1 MGLFEHF
8 PYTNFH
14 EMNLD
19 WILDT
24 LKQLDESVTKFISI
38 NSIKYANP
46 IQWDITNQYEK
57 NTVVLDKHGNAY
69 LSVQTV
75 PAGISLDRTEYWT
88 VIGNFSELWASV
100 KAAITPN
107 DEGHDETASA
117 DRAVGDWVW
126 VNDVLYLITKT
137 MSAGDKYID
146 GSNCQNTNIMTLYN
160 NLRMSLN
167 SATVNLQKSIIAEA
181 TARQEADTA
190 LNGKIT
196 DEETARKEADTTL
209 DDKITAEATARQEA
223 DARLKDD
230 LKAAENIVFF
240 EKYGAV
246 GDGVTDDTKAIK
258 AAVADAENTGKI
270 LASLAKTYFVTDTI
284 AIDCHKVKNV
294 NITGTIKAS
303 FKDRTILKLYTSE
316 PDGVTNAVINCK
328 VDGSNGYG
336 GYQFPAEDEG
346 FNFPIFAM
354 KGIEILDINRSV
366 INCAARNCTAGIV
379 LTNSSAHG
387 VVFNTINIGDVYN
400 CVVSLSLEPANN
412 GWVNSN
418 TFVGGGFQIDSA
430 YSAYNKRTVTIRLL
444 KETRTCNSNTFIAP
458 SFETG
463 GLPLLFK
470 DASYNTVRMC
480 RNENNTDYIAKF
492 DGNSQLNIIEVLYG
506 LLMPSTLGDGAPNN
520 QIITVP
526 YNSFCD
532 AICIKRWDFD
542 RNKCFNV
549 GKRGSAESSTIVDGV
564 DYVDASNIFS
574 GATYWD
580 CSITDTGL
588 IISGNDCVGCLIDT
602 HYIKKFYISAG
613 DEAKIL
619 IIPMNDSKVAIEEE
633 PVGPTFR
640 EYWKVSGITAYTGS
654 PLKNGDTA
662 PLNVT
667 ENTKYVFIG
676 FANKVK
682 TFSIFAVPYN
692 PQGAIG
698 NTVNI
703 IKITSGIG
711 SRKIPSAEIT
721 SKCDTGTML
730 PACDPA
736 GTALAYICTD
746 GSAQTWTAINKP
758 S

>member
-1 MGLFEHF
+1 MGLFEQF

-14 EMNLD
+14 ELNLD
-19 WILDT
+19 WILHELKT
-24 LKQLDESVTKFISI
+24 LKTTITNFVAI
-38 NSIKYANP
+38 NSVKYANP
-46 IQWDITNQYEK
+46 IIWDITSQYET
-57 NTVVLDKHGNAY
+57 NTVVLDKSGNAY
-69 LSVQTV
+69 LSVQPV
-75 PAGISLDRTEYWT
+75 PAGVSLDREEYWT
-88 VIGNFSELWASV
+88 KIGNFSALWDSV
-100 KAAITPN
+100 RYAITPY
-107 DEGHDETASA
+107 DEQHNTTASVDHKA
-117 DRAVGDWVW
+117 GDWVW
-126 VNDVLYLITKT
+126 VENDLLLITKNI
-137 MSAGDKYID
+137 SAGDKYVY
-146 GSNCQNTNIMTLYN
+146 GSNCKKTNVHDLFTTI
-160 NLRMSLN
+160 S
-167 SATVNLQKSIIAEA
+167 SALQ
-181 TARQEADTA
+181 
-190 LNGKIT
+190 
-196 DEETARKEADTTL
+196 DEITARKTGDTTL
-209 DDKITAEATARQEA
+209 DDKITAEAEARAKA
-223 DARLKDD
+223 DATLKEE

-240 EKYGAV
+240 EKHGAM
-246 GDGVTDDTKAIK
+246 GDGVTDDTTAIK

-270 LASLAKTYFVTDTI
+270 LASLAKTYLVTDTI

-303 FKDRTILKLYTSE
+303 FKDKTILKLYTSE
-316 PDGVTNAVINCK
+316 PDDITNAVINCK
-328 VDGSNGYG
+328 VDGTNGFG

-366 INCAARNCTAGIV
+366 INCSARNCTAGIV

-470 DASYNTVRMC
+470 DAGYNTVRMC

-492 DGNSQLNIIEVLYG
+492 DGNSQLNVIEVLYG

-532 AICIKRWDFD
+532 AICVKRWDFD
-542 RNKCFNV
+542 KNKCFNV
-549 GKRGSAESSTIVDGV
+549 GARGSADSSTLIDGV

-574 GATYWD
+574 SVTNWS
-580 CSITDTGL
+580 CSITDDGL
-588 IISGNDCVGCLIDT
+588 TISDNDCVGCLIDT

-613 DEAKIL
+613 DEARIL

-654 PLKNGDTA
+654 PLKNGETA

-676 FANKVK
+676 FSNKVK

-692 PQGAIG
+692 PQSPIG

-711 SRKIPSAEIT
+711 SRKIPSAEIA

>member
-1 MGLFEHF
+1 MGLFENF
-8 PYTNFH
+8 PYANFH
-14 EMNLD
+14 ELNLD
-19 WILDT
+19 WILHE
-24 LKQLDESVTKFISI
+24 LKELETKITNFVAI
-38 NSIKYANP
+38 NSVKYANP
-46 IQWDITNQYEK
+46 IIWDITSQYET
-57 NTVVLDKHGNAY
+57 NTVVLDNSGNAY
-69 LSVQTV
+69 LSVRPV
-75 PAGISLDRTEYWT
+75 PAGVSLDRTEYWT
-88 VIGNFSELWASV
+88 KIGNFSALWDSV
-100 KAAITPN
+100 RSAITPY
-107 DEGHDETASA
+107 DEQHNTTASVDHKA
-117 DRAVGDWVW
+117 GDWVW
-126 VNDVLYLITKT
+126 VENDLLLITKNI
-137 MSAGDKYID
+137 SAGDKYVD
-146 GSNCQNTNIMTLYN
+146 GSNCKKTNVNDLFTTLGDTITNEVNTL
-160 NLRMSLN
+160 SGK
-167 SATVNLQKSIIAEA
+167 LQSEIA
-181 TARQEADTA
+181 ARESGDNA
-190 LNGKIT
+190 LNT
-196 DEETARKEADTTL
+196 
-209 DDKITAEATARQEA
+209 KITAEAQARAEA
-223 DARLKDD
+223 DATLKEE

-240 EKYGAV
+240 EKHGAV
-246 GDGVTDDTKAIK
+246 GDGVTDDTEAIK

-316 PDGVTNAVINCK
+316 PDGITNAVINCK

-470 DASYNTVRMC
+470 DAAYNTVRMC

-520 QIITVP
+520 QIINVP

-542 RNKCFNV
+542 KNKCFNV
-549 GKRGSAESSTIVDGV
+549 GTRGSTGSSTIIDGV
-564 DYVDASNIFS
+564 DYVDAANIFN
-574 GATYWD
+574 AVTYYS
-580 CSITDTGL
+580 CSITDNGL
-588 IISGNDCVGCLIDT
+588 VISSNDCIGCLVDT

-613 DEAKIL
+613 DEARIL
-619 IIPMNDSKVAIEEE
+619 IIPMDDNKTAIEEN

-640 EYWKVSGITAYTGS
+640 EYWKVSRITAYTGS
-654 PLKNGDTA
+654 PLKNGEIA

-676 FANKVK
+676 FSNKVK

-692 PQGAIG
+692 PQSAIG
-698 NTVNI
+698 KTVNI

-711 SRKIPSAEIT
+711 SRKISSAEIT

-730 PACDPA
+730 PACDPT

-746 GSAQTWTAINKP
+746 GATQTWAEIKKP
-758 S
+758 T

>member
-14 EMNLD
+14 ELNLD

-57 NTVVLDKHGNAY
+57 NTVVLDNHGNAY
-69 LSVQTV
+69 LSVQPV

-126 VNDVLYLITKT
+126 VNDALYLITKA

-160 NLRMSLN
+160 NLRMSLD
-167 SATVNLQKSIIAEA
+167 SATVNLQKLISAETEARKNGDAALDGKINAEA
-181 TARQEADTA
+181 TARE
-190 LNGKIT
+190 
-196 DEETARKEADTTL
+196 
-209 DDKITAEATARQEA
+209 EA
-223 DARLKDD
+223 DANLKED
-230 LKAAENIVFF
+230 LENAENIVFF
-240 EKYGAV
+240 EKYGAI
-246 GDGVTDDTKAIK
+246 GNGVTDDTAAIK

-270 LASLAKTYFVTDTI
+270 LASLARTYFVTDTI
-284 AIDCHKVKNV
+284 AIDCNKVKNV

-316 PDGVTNAVINCK
+316 PDGITNAVINCK
-328 VDGSNGYG
+328 VDGTNGFG

-366 INCAARNCTAGIV
+366 INCSARNCTAGIV

-430 YSAYNKRTVTIRLL
+430 YSTYNKRTVTIRLL

-470 DASYNTVRMC
+470 DAAYNTIRMC

-506 LLMPSTLGDGAPNN
+506 LLMPSALGDGASNN
-520 QIITVP
+520 QIITTP
-526 YNSFCD
+526 YSSFCD
-532 AICIKRWDFD
+532 AFCIKRWDFD
-542 RNKCFNV
+542 KNKCFNV
-549 GKRGSAESSTIVDGV
+549 GARGSAGSSTIIDGV
-564 DYVDASNIFS
+564 DYVYASNIFNA
-574 GATYWD
+574 ATNWS
-580 CSITDTGL
+580 CSITEDGL
-588 IISGNDCVGCLIDT
+588 IISGNDCVGCLVDT

-613 DEAKIL
+613 DEARTL
-619 IIPMNDSKVAIEEE
+619 IIPMDDSKVAIEEN
-633 PVGPTFR
+633 PTGPTFR
-640 EYWKVSGITAYTGS
+640 GYWKVSGITAYTGS
-654 PLKNGDTA
+654 PLKNGEIA
-662 PLNVT
+662 QLNVT

-676 FANKVK
+676 FSNKVK

-692 PQGAIG
+692 PQGTIG
-698 NTVNI
+698 NTANI

-711 SRKIPSAEIT
+711 SRKIPSAEIS

-730 PACDPA
+730 PACDPT

-746 GSAQTWTAINKP
+746 GTTQTWTAINKP

>member
-1 MGLFEHF
+1 VR
-8 PYTNFH
+8 Y
-14 EMNLD
+14 
-19 WILDT
+19 
-24 LKQLDESVTKFISI
+24 
-38 NSIKYANP
+38 
-46 IQWDITNQYEK
+46 
-57 NTVVLDKHGNAY
+57 
-69 LSVQTV
+69 
-75 PAGISLDRTEYWT
+75 
-88 VIGNFSELWASV
+88 
-100 KAAITPN
+100 AITPY
-107 DEGHDETASA
+107 DEQHNTTASVDHKA
-117 DRAVGDWVW
+117 GNWVW
-126 VNDVLYLITKT
+126 VGNDLLLITKNI
-137 MSAGDKYID
+137 SAGDKYVD
-146 GSNCQNTNIMTLYN
+146 GSNCKKTNVHDLFTTI
-160 NLRMSLN
+160 S
-167 SATVNLQKSIIAEA
+167 SALQ
-181 TARQEADTA
+181 
-190 LNGKIT
+190 
-196 DEETARKEADTTL
+196 DEITARKTGDTTL
-209 DDKITAEATARQEA
+209 DDKITAEAEARAKA
-223 DARLKDD
+223 DAALKEE

-240 EKYGAV
+240 EKHGAM
-246 GDGVTDDTKAIK
+246 GDGVTDDTTAIK

-270 LASLAKTYFVTDTI
+270 LASLAKTYLVTDTI

-303 FKDRTILKLYTSE
+303 FKDKTILKLYTSE
-316 PDGVTNAVINCK
+316 PDDITNAVINCK
-328 VDGSNGYG
+328 VDGTNGFG

-366 INCAARNCTAGIV
+366 INCSARNCAAGIV

-444 KETRTCNSNTFIAP
+444 KESRTCNSNTFIAP

-492 DGNSQLNIIEVLYG
+492 DGNSQLNVIEVLYG

-532 AICIKRWDFD
+532 AICVKRWDFD
-542 RNKCFNV
+542 KNKCFNV
-549 GKRGSAESSTIVDGV
+549 GARGSTGSSTLIDGV

-574 GATYWD
+574 SVTNWS
-580 CSITDTGL
+580 CSITDDGL
-588 IISGNDCVGCLIDT
+588 TISDNDCVGCLIDT

-613 DEAKIL
+613 DEAGIL

-654 PLKNGDTA
+654 PLKNGEIA

-676 FANKVK
+676 FSKKVK

-692 PQGAIG
+692 PQSSIG

>member
-1 MGLFEHF
+1 MGLFEQF
-8 PYTNFH
+8 PYANFH
-14 EMNLD
+14 ELNLD

-46 IQWDITNQYEK
+46 IQWDITSQYEK
-57 NTVVLDKHGNAY
+57 NTVVLDKNGNAY
-69 LSVQTV
+69 LSVQPV

-107 DEGHDETASA
+107 DEGHDKIASA

-126 VNDVLYLITKT
+126 VNDVLYLVTKA
-137 MSAGDKYID
+137 MSAGDRYVD

-160 NLRMSLN
+160 NLRTSLN
-167 SATVNLQKSIIAEA
+167 DSTSNLQKLISDETEARQEADSSEA
-181 TARQEADTA
+181 TARQEADSA
-190 LNGKIT
+190 L
-196 DEETARKEADTTL
+196 DS
-209 DDKITAEATARQEA
+209 KITAETTAREEA
-223 DARLKDD
+223 DAQLKND

-246 GDGVTDDTKAIK
+246 GDGITDDTVAIK

-284 AIDCHKVKNV
+284 AIDCHKIKNV

-303 FKDRTILKLYTSE
+303 FKDKTILKLYTSE

-328 VDGSNGYG
+328 VDGTNGYG

-366 INCAARNCTAGIV
+366 INCSARNCTAGIV

-418 TFVGGGFQIDSA
+418 TFVGGGFQIESE

-444 KETRTCNSNTFIAP
+444 KETRACNSNTFIAP

-470 DASYNTVRMC
+470 DAMYNTVRMC

-492 DGNSQLNIIEVLYG
+492 DGNSQLNIIEILYG
-506 LLMPSTLGDGAPNN
+506 LEMPSALGEGAANN

-526 YNSFCD
+526 YNSFRD
-532 AICIKRWDFD
+532 AVCIKRWDFD
-542 RNKCFNV
+542 KNKCFNV
-549 GKRGSAESSTIVDGV
+549 GTRGSAGSSTIIDGI
-564 DYVDASNIFS
+564 DYVDASNIFNDV
-574 GATYWD
+574 AYWS
-580 CSITDTGL
+580 CSITDDGL
-588 IISGNDCVGCLIDT
+588 IISDNDCVGCLIDA

-613 DEAKIL
+613 DNARIL
-619 IIPMNDSKVAIEEE
+619 IIPMDDNKVAIEEE

-640 EYWKVSGITAYTGS
+640 EFWKVGGITAYTGS
-654 PLKNGDTA
+654 ALKNDEIA

-676 FANKVK
+676 FSNKVK

-692 PQGAIG
+692 PQSKIG

-730 PACDPA
+730 PACDPT
-736 GTALAYICTD
+736 GKALAYICTN
-746 GSAQTWTAINKP
+746 GTAQTWTAINKP

>member
-1 MGLFEHF
+1 MGLFEQF

-14 EMNLD
+14 ELNLD
-19 WILDT
+19 WILHELKT
-24 LKQLDESVTKFISI
+24 LKTTITNFVAI
-38 NSIKYANP
+38 NSVKYANP
-46 IQWDITNQYEK
+46 IIWDITSQYET
-57 NTVVLDKHGNAY
+57 NTVVLDNSGNAY
-69 LSVQTV
+69 LSVQPV
-75 PAGISLDRTEYWT
+75 PAGVSLDRTEYWT
-88 VIGNFSELWASV
+88 KIGNFSALWDSV
-100 KAAITPN
+100 RSAITPY
-107 DEGHDETASA
+107 DEHHNTTASVNHKA
-117 DRAVGDWVW
+117 GDWVW
-126 VNDVLYLITKT
+126 VENDLLLITKNIT
-137 MSAGDKYID
+137 AGDKYVD
-146 GSNCQNTNIMTLYN
+146 GGNCKKTNVHDLFAALGDTITTEVNTL
-160 NLRMSLN
+160 SGK
-167 SATVNLQKSIIAEA
+167 LQSEIA
-181 TARQEADTA
+181 ARESGDNA
-190 LNGKIT
+190 LNT
-196 DEETARKEADTTL
+196 
-209 DDKITAEATARQEA
+209 KITAEAQARAEA
-223 DARLKDD
+223 DATLKEE

-240 EKYGAV
+240 EKHGAV
-246 GDGVTDDTKAIK
+246 GDGVTDDTEAIK

-316 PDGVTNAVINCK
+316 PDGITNAVINCK

-366 INCAARNCTAGIV
+366 INCAASNCTAGIV

-444 KETRTCNSNTFIAP
+444 KETRICNSNTFIAP

-470 DASYNTVRMC
+470 DSAYNTVRMC

-492 DGNSQLNIIEVLYG
+492 DGNSQLNVIEVMYG

-542 RNKCFNV
+542 KNKCFNV
-549 GKRGSAESSTIVDGV
+549 GARGSAGSSTIIDGV

-574 GATYWD
+574 SVTYWS
-580 CSITDTGL
+580 CSITDDGL
-588 IISGNDCVGCLIDT
+588 TISDNDCVGCLIDT

-613 DEAKIL
+613 DEARIL
-619 IIPMNDSKVAIEEE
+619 IIPMNDSKVAIEED

-654 PLKNGDTA
+654 PLKNGEIA

-676 FANKVK
+676 FSNKVK

-692 PQGAIG
+692 PQSKIG

-730 PACDPA
+730 PACDPT

-746 GSAQTWTAINKP
+746 GTTQTWTAINKP

>member
-14 EMNLD
+14 ELNLD

-69 LSVQTV
+69 LSVQPV
-75 PAGISLDRTEYWT
+75 PTGISLDRTEYWT

-196 DEETARKEADTTL
+196 AEETARKEADNAL
-209 DDKITAEATARQEA
+209 DDKITAEAAARQEA
-223 DARLKDD
+223 DAKLKDE

-258 AAVADAENTGKI
+258 AAIADAENTGKI
-270 LASLAKTYFVTDTI
+270 LASIAKTYFVTDTI

-328 VDGSNGYG
+328 VDGTNGYG
-336 GYQFPAEDEG
+336 GYQFPEEDEG

-366 INCAARNCTAGIV
+366 INCSARNCTAGIV

-418 TFVGGGFQIDSA
+418 TFVGGGFQIESA
-430 YSAYNKRTVTIRLL
+430 YNAYNKRTVTIRLL

-470 DASYNTVRMC
+470 DAGYNTFRMC

-492 DGNSQLNIIEVLYG
+492 DGNSQLNVIEVLYG
-506 LLMPSTLGDGAPNN
+506 LLMPSALGDGASNN
-520 QIITVP
+520 QIITVT

-532 AICIKRWDFD
+532 AVCIKRWDFD
-542 RNKCFNV
+542 KNKCFNV
-549 GKRGSAESSTIVDGV
+549 GARGSTGSSTIIDGV
-564 DYVDASNIFS
+564 DYVNASNIFN
-574 GATYWD
+574 AVTYYS
-580 CSITDTGL
+580 CSITDDSL
-588 IISGNDCVGCLIDT
+588 VISKNDCVGCLVDT
-602 HYIKKFYISAG
+602 HYVKKFYISAG
-613 DEAKIL
+613 DDARIL
-619 IIPMNDSKVAIEEE
+619 IIPMDDTKVAIEEE
-633 PVGPTFR
+633 PIGPTFR
-640 EYWKVSGITAYTGS
+640 RFWKVSGITAYTGS
-654 PLKNGDTA
+654 PLENGEIA

-676 FANKVK
+676 FSNKVK

-692 PQGAIG
+692 PRSRIG
-698 NTVNI
+698 NTTNI
-703 IKITSGIG
+703 IKITPGIG

-730 PACDPA
+730 PACDPT

-746 GSAQTWTAINKP
+746 GTTQTWTAINKP

>member
-1 MGLFEHF
+1 MGLFDQF
-8 PYTNFH
+8 PYANFH
-14 EMNLD
+14 ELNLD

-69 LSVQTV
+69 LSVQPV
-75 PAGISLDRTEYWT
+75 PAGISLDRQEYWT

-107 DEGHDETASA
+107 DEGHDKTASA

-126 VNDVLYLITKT
+126 VNDVLYLITKS

-160 NLRMSLN
+160 NLRTSLD
-167 SATVNLQKSIIAEA
+167 SATVNLKKLITNE
-181 TARQEADTA
+181 TEARQEADSA
-190 LNGKIT
+190 L
-196 DEETARKEADTTL
+196 DS
-209 DDKITAEATARQEA
+209 KITAEAASRKEA
-223 DARLKDD
+223 DAKLKDD
-230 LKAAENIVFF
+230 LIAAENIVFF

-246 GDGVTDDTKAIK
+246 GDGVTDDTAAIK

-294 NITGTIKAS
+294 NIPGTIKAI

-328 VDGSNGYG
+328 VDGTNGYG

-366 INCAARNCTAGIV
+366 INCSARNCTAGIV

-387 VVFNTINIGDVYN
+387 VVFNTVNIGDVYN

-412 GWVNSN
+412 GWVNAN
-418 TFVGGGFQIDSA
+418 TFVGGGFQIESEYSA
-430 YSAYNKRTVTIRLL
+430 YSKRTVTIRLL
-444 KETRTCNSNTFIAP
+444 KETRACNSNTFIAP

-470 DASYNTVRMC
+470 DAMYNTVRMC

-492 DGNSQLNIIEVLYG
+492 DGDSQLNIIEVLYG
-506 LLMPSTLGDGAPNN
+506 LMMPSALGERASNN
-520 QIITVP
+520 QIVTVT
-526 YNSFCD
+526 YNSFRD
-532 AICIKRWDFD
+532 AVCIKRWDFD
-542 RNKCFNV
+542 KNKCFNV
-549 GKRGSAESSTIVDGV
+549 GKRGSTGSSTIIDGV
-564 DYVDASNIFS
+564 DYVDASNIFNNVP
-574 GATYWD
+574 YWA
-580 CSITDTGL
+580 CSITEDGL
-588 IISGNDCVGCLIDT
+588 IISGNDCIGCLIDT

-613 DEAKIL
+613 DDTRAL
-619 IIPMNDSKVAIEEE
+619 VIPMDDNKVAIEEE

-640 EYWKVSGITAYTGS
+640 KFWKVGGITAYTGS
-654 PLKNGDTA
+654 PLKNGDIA

-676 FANKVK
+676 FTNKVK

-692 PQGAIG
+692 PQSRFG

-721 SKCDTGTML
+721 SKCNTGTML
-730 PACDPA
+730 PACDPT

-746 GSAQTWTAINKP
+746 GTAQTWTAINKP

>member
-14 EMNLD
+14 ELNLD
-19 WILDT
+19 WILDN

-69 LSVQTV
+69 LSVQPV

-126 VNDVLYLITKT
+126 VNDVLYIITKT

-160 NLRMSLN
+160 NLRMSLD
-167 SATVNLQKSIIAEA
+167 SATLNLQKLISAEA
-181 TARQEADTA
+181 TARQEADNTLDDRITA
-190 LNGKIT
+190 EASARQEADNTLNGKI
-196 DEETARKEADTTL
+196 A
-209 DDKITAEATARQEA
+209 AEATARQEA
-223 DARLKDD
+223 DAKLKDD
-230 LKAAENIVFF
+230 LKASENIVFF

-246 GDGVTDDTKAIK
+246 GDGITDDTAAIK
-258 AAVADAENTGKI
+258 AAVADAETTGKI
-270 LASLAKTYFVTDTI
+270 LSSLAKMYFVTDTI

-294 NITGTIKAS
+294 NITGTIKAN
-303 FKDRTILKLYTSE
+303 FTDRTILKLYTSE

-328 VDGSNGYG
+328 VDGTNGYG
-336 GYQFPAEDEG
+336 GYQFPTEDEG
-346 FNFPIFAM
+346 FNFPSFAM

-366 INCAARNCTAGIV
+366 INCSARNCTAGIV

-418 TFVGGGFQIDSA
+418 KFVGGGFQIESA
-430 YSAYNKRTVTIRLL
+430 YNAYNKRTVTIRLL

-470 DASYNTVRMC
+470 DAGYNTVRMC

-492 DGNSQLNIIEVLYG
+492 DGNSQLNVIEVLYG
-506 LLMPSTLGDGAPNN
+506 LLTPSALGDGAPNN

-532 AICIKRWDFD
+532 AVCIKRWDFD
-542 RNKCFNV
+542 KNKCFNV
-549 GKRGSAESSTIVDGV
+549 GTRGSRDSSTIIDGV
-564 DYVDASNIFS
+564 DYVDASNIFNA
-574 GATYWD
+574 ATYYS
-580 CSITDTGL
+580 CSITDDGL
-588 IISGNDCVGCLIDT
+588 VISDNDCIGCLVDT

-613 DEAKIL
+613 DDARIL
-619 IIPMNDSKVAIEEE
+619 IIPMDDTKTATEEE
-633 PVGPTFR
+633 PLGPTFR
-640 EYWKVSGITAYTGS
+640 EFWKVGGITAYTGS
-654 PLKNGDTA
+654 PLKNGEIA

-692 PQGAIG
+692 PQSKFG

-711 SRKIPSAEIT
+711 SRKIPSTEIT

-730 PACDPA
+730 PACDPT

-746 GSAQTWTAINKP
+746 GTAQTWTAINKP

>member
-1 MGLFEHF
+1 MGLFEQF

-14 EMNLD
+14 ELNLD
-19 WILDT
+19 WILHELKT
-24 LKQLDESVTKFISI
+24 LKTTITNFIAI
-38 NSIKYANP
+38 NSVKYANP
-46 IQWDITNQYEK
+46 IIWDITNQYET
-57 NTVVLDKHGNAY
+57 NTVVLDNSGNAY
-69 LSVQTV
+69 LSVQPV
-75 PAGISLDRTEYWT
+75 PAGVSLDREEYWT
-88 VIGNFSELWASV
+88 KIGNFSALWDSV
-100 KAAITPN
+100 RSAITPY
-107 DEGHDETASA
+107 DEQHNTTASVDHKA
-117 DRAVGDWVW
+117 GDWVW
-126 VNDVLYLITKT
+126 MENDLLLITKNI
-137 MSAGDKYID
+137 SAGDKYID
-146 GSNCQNTNIMTLYN
+146 GSNCKKTNVHDLFTTISSTL
-160 NLRMSLN
+160 
-167 SATVNLQKSIIAEA
+167 Q
-181 TARQEADTA
+181 
-190 LNGKIT
+190 
-196 DEETARKEADTTL
+196 DEITARKSGDKTL
-209 DDKITAEATARQEA
+209 DDKITAEAEARAEA
-223 DARLKDD
+223 DATLKEE

-240 EKYGAV
+240 EKHGAM
-246 GDGVTDDTKAIK
+246 GDGVTDDTTAIK

-270 LASLAKTYFVTDTI
+270 LASLAKTYLVTDTI

-303 FKDRTILKLYTSE
+303 FKDKTILKLYTSE
-316 PDGVTNAVINCK
+316 PDDITNAVINCK
-328 VDGSNGYG
+328 VDGTNGFG
-336 GYQFPAEDEG
+336 GYQFPAEDEE

-366 INCAARNCTAGIV
+366 INCSARNCTAGIV

-418 TFVGGGFQIDSA
+418 TFVGGGFQIESA

-470 DASYNTVRMC
+470 DAGYNTVRMC

-492 DGNSQLNIIEVLYG
+492 DGNSQLNVIEVLYG

-542 RNKCFNV
+542 KNKCFNI
-549 GKRGSAESSTIVDGV
+549 GARGSEGSSTLIDGV

-574 GATYWD
+574 SVINWS
-580 CSITDTGL
+580 CSITDDGL
-588 IISGNDCVGCLIDT
+588 TISDNDCVGCLIDT

-613 DEAKIL
+613 DAARIL
-619 IIPMNDSKVAIEEE
+619 IIPMNDSKVAIEEN

-654 PLKNGDTA
+654 LLKNGEIA

-676 FANKVK
+676 FSGNVK

-692 PQGAIG
+692 PQSMIG

-730 PACDPA
+730 PACDPT
-736 GTALAYICTD
+736 GTVLAYICTE
-746 GSAQTWTAINKP
+746 GTTQTWTAINKP

>member
-8 PYTNFH
+8 PYSNFH
-14 EMNLD
+14 ELNLD
-19 WILDT
+19 WIIDT
-24 LKQLDESVTKFISI
+24 LMKLDESVTKFISI

-69 LSVQTV
+69 LSVQPV

-107 DEGHDETASA
+107 DEGHNKTASA

-126 VNDVLYLITKT
+126 VDDVLYIVTKA

-160 NLRMSLN
+160 RLRVSLN
-167 SATVNLQKSIIAEA
+167 DSTSNLQKLISDETEA
-181 TARQEADTA
+181 RKSGDSA
-190 LNGKIT
+190 LDGKIT
-196 DEETARKEADTTL
+196 SET
-209 DDKITAEATARQEA
+209 TARQEA
-223 DARLKDD
+223 DARLKNE

-246 GDGVTDDTKAIK
+246 GDGVTDDTAAIK
-258 AAVADAENTGKI
+258 DAVSDAENTGKI

-328 VDGSNGYG
+328 VDGTNGYG

-366 INCAARNCTAGIV
+366 INCSARNCTAGIV

-418 TFVGGGFQIDSA
+418 TFVGGGFQIESA

-458 SFETG
+458 AFETG

-470 DASYNTVRMC
+470 DAMYNTVRMC

-492 DGNSQLNIIEVLYG
+492 DGTSQLNIIEVLYG
-506 LLMPSTLGDGAPNN
+506 LEMPSALGEGASNN
-520 QIITVP
+520 KIITVP

-532 AICIKRWDFD
+532 AVCIKRWDFD
-542 RNKCFNV
+542 KNKCFNV
-549 GKRGSAESSTIVDGV
+549 GKRGSAGSSTIIDGI
-564 DYVDASNIFS
+564 DYVDASNIFNDVI
-574 GATYWD
+574 YWS
-580 CSITDTGL
+580 CSITEDGL
-588 IISGNDCVGCLIDT
+588 IISSNDCIGCLIDT
-602 HYIKKFYISAG
+602 HYIKRFYISAG
-613 DEAKIL
+613 DDARIL
-619 IIPMNDSKVAIEEE
+619 IIPMDDNKNAIEEE
-633 PVGPTFR
+633 PIGPTFR
-640 EYWKVSGITAYTGS
+640 EYWKVGGITAYTGS
-654 PLKNGDTA
+654 PLKNGEIA
-662 PLNVT
+662 QLNVT

-676 FANKVK
+676 FSNKVK

-692 PQGAIG
+692 PQSKIG

-730 PACDPA
+730 PACDPT

-746 GSAQTWTAINKP
+746 GTAQTWTAIKKP

>member
-1 MGLFEHF
+1 MGLFEQF

-14 EMNLD
+14 ELNLD
-19 WILDT
+19 WILYELKT
-24 LKQLDESVTKFISI
+24 LKTTITNFIAI
-38 NSIKYANP
+38 NSVKYANP
-46 IQWDITNQYEK
+46 IIWDITSQYET
-57 NTVVLDKHGNAY
+57 NTVVLDNSGNAY
-69 LSVQTV
+69 LSVQPV
-75 PAGISLDRTEYWT
+75 PAGVSLDREEYWT
-88 VIGNFSELWASV
+88 KIGNFSALWDSV
-100 KAAITPN
+100 RYAITPY
-107 DEGHDETASA
+107 DEQHNTTASVDHKA
-117 DRAVGDWVW
+117 GDWVW
-126 VNDVLYLITKT
+126 VENDLLLITKNI
-137 MSAGDKYID
+137 SAGDKYVD
-146 GSNCQNTNIMTLYN
+146 GSNCKKTNVHDLFTTL
-160 NLRMSLN
+160 S
-167 SATVNLQKSIIAEA
+167 STLQ
-181 TARQEADTA
+181 
-190 LNGKIT
+190 
-196 DEETARKEADTTL
+196 DEITARKTGDTTL
-209 DDKITAEATARQEA
+209 DDKITAEAEARAEA
-223 DARLKDD
+223 DATLKEE

-240 EKYGAV
+240 EKHGAM
-246 GDGVTDDTKAIK
+246 GDGVTDDTTAIK

-270 LASLAKTYFVTDTI
+270 LASLAKTYLVTDTI

-303 FKDRTILKLYTSE
+303 FKDKTILKLYTSE
-316 PDGVTNAVINCK
+316 PDDITNAVINCK
-328 VDGSNGYG
+328 VDGTNGFG

-354 KGIEILDINRSV
+354 KGIELLDINRSV
-366 INCAARNCTAGIV
+366 INCSARNCTAGIV

-444 KETRTCNSNTFIAP
+444 KETRSCNSNTFIAP

-470 DASYNTVRMC
+470 DAGYNTVRMC

-492 DGNSQLNIIEVLYG
+492 DGNSQLNVIEVLYG

-542 RNKCFNV
+542 KNKCFNV
-549 GKRGSAESSTIVDGV
+549 GARGSTGSSTLIDGV

-574 GATYWD
+574 SVINWS
-580 CSITDTGL
+580 CSITDDGL
-588 IISGNDCVGCLIDT
+588 TISDNDCVGCLIDT

-613 DEAKIL
+613 DDARIL
-619 IIPMNDSKVAIEEE
+619 IIPMNDSRVAIEEE

-654 PLKNGDTA
+654 PLKNGEIA
-662 PLNVT
+662 SLNVT

-676 FANKVK
+676 FTNKVK

-692 PQGAIG
+692 PQSPIG

-711 SRKIPSAEIT
+711 SRKIPSAEIA

-730 PACDPA
+730 PACDPD

>member
-8 PYTNFH
+8 PYSNFH
-14 EMNLD
+14 ELNLD
-19 WILDT
+19 WIIDSLRE
-24 LKQLDESVTKFISI
+24 LDETVTKFISI

-69 LSVQTV
+69 LSVQPV
-75 PAGISLDRTEYWT
+75 PTGISLDRQEYWT

-100 KAAITPN
+100 KAAIAPN
-107 DEGHDETASA
+107 DEGHDKTAST

-126 VNDVLYLITKT
+126 VNDVLYLITKS

-160 NLRMSLN
+160 NLRTSLD
-167 SATVNLQKSIIAEA
+167 SATVNLQKLITDETEARQEADSAET
-181 TARQEADTA
+181 TARQEADSA
-190 LNGKIT
+190 LDSKIT
-196 DEETARKEADTTL
+196 AETTARKEADA
-209 DDKITAEATARQEA
+209 K
-223 DARLKDD
+223 LKDD

-246 GDGVTDDTKAIK
+246 GDGVTDDTVAIK

-316 PDGVTNAVINCK
+316 PDGITNAVINCK
-328 VDGSNGYG
+328 VDGTNGYG

-366 INCAARNCTAGIV
+366 INCSARNCTAGIV

-418 TFVGGGFQIDSA
+418 TFVGGGFQIESE
-430 YSAYNKRTVTIRLL
+430 YGAYNKRTVTIRLL

-458 SFETG
+458 AFETG

-470 DASYNTVRMC
+470 DAMYNTVRMC

-506 LLMPSTLGDGAPNN
+506 LAMPSALGEGASNN
-520 QIITVP
+520 QIVTVP

-532 AICIKRWDFD
+532 AVCIKRWDFD
-542 RNKCFNV
+542 KNKCFNV
-549 GKRGSAESSTIVDGV
+549 GKRGSAGSSTIIDGV
-564 DYVDASNIFS
+564 DYVDASNIFNDV
-574 GATYWD
+574 TYWS
-580 CSITDTGL
+580 CSITEDGL
-588 IISGNDCVGCLIDT
+588 SISDNDCIGCLIDT

-613 DEAKIL
+613 KDARIL
-619 IIPMNDSKVAIEEE
+619 IIPMDDNKTAIEEE

-640 EYWKVSGITAYTGS
+640 EFWKVGGITAYTGS
-654 PLKNGDTA
+654 PLQNGEIA

-676 FANKVK
+676 FSNQVK

-692 PQGAIG
+692 PQGKIG
-698 NTVNI
+698 KTVNI

-721 SKCDTGTML
+721 SKCDTGTIL
-730 PACDPA
+730 PACDPT

-746 GSAQTWTAINKP
+746 GAAQTWTAIKKP

>member
-1 MGLFEHF
+1 MGLFEQF

-14 EMNLD
+14 ELNLD
-19 WILDT
+19 WILHELNA
-24 LKQLDESVTKFISI
+24 LKTTITNFVAI
-38 NSIKYANP
+38 NSVKYANP
-46 IQWDITNQYEK
+46 IIWDITSQYET
-57 NTVVLDKHGNAY
+57 NTVVLDKSGNAY
-69 LSVQTV
+69 LSVQPV
-75 PAGISLDRTEYWT
+75 PAGVSLDRTEYWT
-88 VIGNFSELWASV
+88 QIGNFSALWDSV
-100 KAAITPN
+100 RSAITPY
-107 DEGHDETASA
+107 DEQHNTTASVDHKA
-117 DRAVGDWVW
+117 GDWVW
-126 VNDVLYLITKT
+126 VENDLLLITKNIT
-137 MSAGDKYID
+137 AGDKYVD
-146 GSNCQNTNIMTLYN
+146 GGNCKKTNVHDLFAELGDTITNDVNTL
-160 NLRMSLN
+160 SGK
-167 SATVNLQKSIIAEA
+167 LQSEIA
-181 TARQEADTA
+181 ARESGDNA
-190 LNGKIT
+190 LNT
-196 DEETARKEADTTL
+196 
-209 DDKITAEATARQEA
+209 KITAEAQARAEA
-223 DARLKDD
+223 DATLKEE

-240 EKYGAV
+240 EKHGAV
-246 GDGVTDDTKAIK
+246 GDGVTDDTEAIK

-270 LASLAKTYFVTDTI
+270 LASLAKTYLVTDTI

-303 FKDRTILKLYTSE
+303 FKDKTILKLYTSE
-316 PDGVTNAVINCK
+316 PDDITNAVINCK
-328 VDGSNGYG
+328 VDGTNGFG

-366 INCAARNCTAGIV
+366 INCSARNCTAGIV

-444 KETRTCNSNTFIAP
+444 KETRACNSNTFIAP

-470 DASYNTVRMC
+470 DAGYNTVRMC

-492 DGNSQLNIIEVLYG
+492 DGNSQLNVIEVLYG

-532 AICIKRWDFD
+532 AICVKRWDFD
-542 RNKCFNV
+542 KNKCFNV
-549 GKRGSAESSTIVDGV
+549 GARGSAGSSTLIDGV

-574 GATYWD
+574 SVTNWS
-580 CSITDTGL
+580 CSITDDGL
-588 IISGNDCVGCLIDT
+588 TISDNDCVGCLIDT

-613 DEAKIL
+613 DEARIL

-654 PLKNGDTA
+654 PLKNGEIA

-676 FANKVK
+676 FSNKVK

-692 PQGAIG
+692 PQSPIG

-711 SRKIPSAEIT
+711 SRKIPSAEIA